1 VSWIVDDAPSFGRTG
16 ARPSPE
22 AIFKVYQ
29 DEFDKAYQEGGL
41 LMATF
46 HPHIV
51 GRRSR
56 MVHLE
61 KFIAYM
67 KSNPGVWFATAEAIA
82 NHVKPQTVKTSQ

>member
-1 VSWIVDDAPSFGRTG
+1 M
-16 ARPSPE
+16 
-22 AIFKVYQ
+22 
-29 DEFDKAYQEGGL
+29 

-61 KFIAYM
+61 KLIAYI
-67 KSNPGVWFATAEAIA
+67 KSKPGVWFATAEQIA
-82 NHVKPQTVKTSQ
+82 NHVKPAGRVSQQ